1 MRGVTNLE
9 IAARFAAIADM
20 LEILGEGGFRSV
32 SYQRAARILE
42 DLPQD
47 AADLVAQGRLGEI
60 PGIGEALAEKIEE
73 YVRTGRI
80 AYHDE
85 LRASLPPGLL
95 QLLDVPGLGPKKAR
109 VLWQE
114 VGVSDLD
121 TLQKAAETHRLRRI
135 KGFGEK
141 TEENILRGIRL
152 VREGQSRILLS
163 VAASVADRVLEHL
176 RANASVDRASVAGSL
191 RRMRETV
198 GDIDMLVAAEDRES
212 VVRAFTTMSGVREVV
227 AAGDTKATVRYDAGG
242 RLVQLDLRILDPD
255 SWGAGLL
262 YFTGSK
268 DHNIRLRGMAVDR
281 DLKLNEYGLFRDEE
295 KVASLSEED
304 VYAALDLPWIPPEMR
319 EDRGEIALALEG
331 RLPTIVDLPN
341 IQGDFHVH
349 TEATDGTEPL
359 ERMVA
364 SAKARGYAYV
374 GISDHSVSL
383 QVARGLTAE
392 QVLAHRDAIRAL
404 NRDGQG
410 ITVLA
415 GTECDI
421 LDGGAMDYPDEVLKE
436 LDFAI
441 ASVHSKFN
449 LPRKEMTDR
458 VVAAARNPYVSILA
472 HPTTR
477 KIGARGPIDAGFDD
491 VYAACASSETAIEI
505 NADPYR
511 MDLDDAHARA
521 AKEAGCVFA
530 LDTDAHASQDLAWMR
545 FAVGLARRAWL
556 APDDVVNTWP
566 LERVRAFFR

>member
-1 MRGVTNLE
+1 MRAVTNFE

-47 AADLVAQGRLGEI
+47 AADLVARRRLGEI

-80 AYHDE
+80 AYHEE
-85 LRASLPPGLL
+85 LRTSLPPGLL
-95 QLLDVPGLGPKKAR
+95 QLLDVPGLGPKKVR

-176 RANASVDRASVAGSL
+176 RANASVDRASAAGSL

-198 GDIDMLVAAEDRES
+198 GDIDLLVAAEDRES
-212 VVRAFTTMSGVREVV
+212 VVRAFTSMSGVREVV
-227 AAGDTKATVRYDAGG
+227 AAGDTKATVRYDAGE

-331 RLPTIVDLPN
+331 RLPTVVDLTH

-392 QVLAHRDAIRAL
+392 QVLARCDAIRAL

-530 LDTDAHASQDLAWMR
+530 LDTDAHASPDLAWMR

>member
-1 MRGVTNLE
+1 MTNLE

-20 LEILGEGGFRSV
+20 LEILGEGGFRAV

-47 AADLVAQGRLGEI
+47 AADLVGQGRLGEI
-60 PGIGEALAEKIEE
+60 PGIGEALAEKISE

-95 QLLDVPGLGPKKAR
+95 QLLDVPGLGPKKVR

-114 VGVSDLD
+114 VGVTDLD
-121 TLQKAAETHRLRRI
+121 TLQKAAETHRLRRV

-141 TEENILRGIRL
+141 TEENVLRGIRL

-176 RANASVDRASVAGSL
+176 RANAPVERASVAGSL

-198 GDIDMLVAAEDRES
+198 GDIDLLVAAEDRES
-212 VVRAFTTMSGVREVV
+212 VVRAFTSMPGVREVV
-227 AAGDTKATVRYDAGG
+227 AAGDTKATVRYEAGE

-281 DLKLNEYGLFRDEE
+281 ELKLNEYGLFRKDE
-295 KVASLSEED
+295 KVASLSEDD

-331 RLPTIVDLPN
+331 RLPRIVDLPDVR
-341 IQGDFHVH
+341 GDFHVH
-349 TEATDGTEPL
+349 TDATDGTEPL
-359 ERMVA
+359 ERMVV
-364 SAKARGYAYV
+364 SAEVRGYAYV

-383 QVARGLTAE
+383 QVARGLSADR
-392 QVLAHRDAIRAL
+392 VLAHRDSIRAL
-404 NRDGQG
+404 NAGGRG

-421 LDGGAMDYPDEVLKE
+421 LDGGAMDYPDEVLRE

-441 ASVHSKFN
+441 ASVHSKFH
-449 LPRKEMTDR
+449 LPRREMTDR
-458 VVAAARNPYVSILA
+458 VVAAVRNPYVSILA

-477 KIGARGPIDAGFDD
+477 KIGARGPIDADFDE
-491 VYAACASSETAIEI
+491 VYAACASSGTAIEV

-530 LDTDAHASQDLAWMR
+530 LDTDAHASADLAWMR

-566 LERVRAFFR
+566 LERVRAFLR

>member
-1 MRGVTNLE
+1 VRGVTNLE

-47 AADLVAQGRLGEI
+47 AADLVARRRLGEI

-95 QLLDVPGLGPKKAR
+95 QLLDVPGLGPKKVR